1 MARTP
6 NTGARAKNPWKTMKR
21 VLSLTFGRR
30 KSRFLLMCLCVAVAA
45 SASVYSNNF
54 LGRFIDGFIL
64 PVIGKAD
71 VDWSPAILAL
81 GKYACVVVISTSF
94 ALALQRMMVGISQT
108 TMYDI
113 RYDMFRRLESLP
125 ISYFDRQPHGTI
137 MSRFSNDTDTLNQM
151 ISTSLVQLLQASVSA
166 VMLLF
171 AMLANNMMLT
181 AVVLIFI
188 AIILEASK
196 FISAR
201 SKREFTAQMTNLSY
215 VNGFVEE
222 MIHGQRVIKVFCH
235 EDQSELEFDQL
246 NEALY
251 RSMSKANTL
260 SNIMGPVNTN
270 LGNLQY
276 VAITITGALMV
287 IFSGRAGAGY
297 TIGLLASFLLLS
309 KAFSNNVNQI
319 SMQMTMVL
327 QALAGAERI
336 FEILDEVPEEDDGY
350 VEIVRTRTKEDGTI
364 EESAERTGEWAWRH
378 PHKAEGTVTYTP
390 LRGHIE
396 IDHADFGYYPD
407 KPVLHDIT
415 LTAEPGQKVA
425 FVGSTGAGKTTIT
438 NLIARFYDIQDGKIR
453 FDGINI
459 NKIKKDD
466 LRHSLTVILQETNLF
481 TGTIRENI
489 SFGKLNATEEE
500 VIAAAKLANAH
511 DFIMMM
517 PDGYDTYLTND
528 GESLSQ
534 GQRQLLSIA
543 RAALEN
549 APVLIMDEA
558 TSSIDTHT
566 EALVQSGLDKLMKGR
581 TVFVI
586 AHRLSTVRNS
596 DAIMVMEHGR
606 IIERGTHEELIAM
619 HGYYYRLYTGARE
632 IS

>member
-1 MARTP
+1 MGRKMD
-6 NTGARAKNPWKTMKR
+6 TGARAKNPLKTVKR
-21 VLSLTFGRR
+21 VVTLTFGKR
-30 KSRFLLMCLCVAVAA
+30 KLKFLLMCICVAV
-45 SASVYSNNF
+45 SSFASVYSNNF
-54 LGRFIDGFIL
+54 LGSFIDEFIL
-64 PVIGKAD
+64 PIVGKLE
-71 VDWSPAILAL
+71 VDWAPAVFALSKYGAVVVVSTGFAL
-81 GKYACVVVISTSF
+81 G
-94 ALALQRMMVGISQT
+94 LQRMMVGISQT
-108 TMYDI
+108 TMFDI
-113 RYDMFRRLESLP
+113 RYAMFKRLESLP

-151 ISTSLVQLLQASVSA
+151 ISTSMVQLLQASVSA
-166 VMLLF
+166 IMLF
-171 AMLANNMMLT
+171 CAMLANNIMLT
-181 AVVLIFI
+181 AVVLVFI
-188 AIILEASK
+188 AIILETTKYLST
-196 FISAR
+196 R

-235 EDQSELEFDQL
+235 EEQSEKDFDHL
-246 NEALY
+246 NDMLY
-251 RSMSKANTL
+251 GSMSKANTL

-287 IFSGRAGAGY
+287 IYSGSAGAGY
-297 TIGLLASFLLLS
+297 TIGGLASFLLLS

-319 SMQMTMVL
+319 SNQMTMVL

-336 FEILDEVPEEDDGY
+336 FEVIDEEPEIDDGY
-350 VEIVRTRTKEDGTI
+350 VEIVRTRTEADGTI
-364 EESAERTGEWAWRH
+364 VESKERTGEWAWRH

-390 LRGHIE
+390 LCGHIE
-396 IDHADFGYYPD
+396 IDHADFGYFPD

-438 NLIARFYDIQDGKIR
+438 NLISRFYDIQDGKIR

-489 SFGKLNATEEE
+489 RFGKLDATDEE
-500 VIAAAKLANAH
+500 VEAAAKLANAH

-566 EALVQSGLDKLMKGR
+566 ETLVQSGLDKLMAGR

-619 HGYYYRLYTGARE
+619 HGYYYRLYTGDLE